1 MALLRKATSKNRF
14 RRYEISQKG
23 CFTLQIVTSR
33 VESKRVNTVPED
45 REKNGSG
52 IKQRIHKPV
61 SEDTSSSDNGCNTL
75 KEMLI
80 LCLVDHYHLNC
91 WQSTS
96 TGFCCRALC
105 EAQQKPLEQGW
116 EGSRSSHHSREPH
129 SLVLI

>member
-1 MALLRKATSKNRF
+1 MALLRKATIKNRF

-23 CFTLQIVTSR
+23 CFTLQINTSH

-52 IKQRIHKPV
+52 IKQRRRTQKTV
-61 SEDTSSSDNGCNTL
+61 SEDTGISDNRCNTL

-96 TGFCCRALC
+96 TGFCYRAM
-105 EAQQKPLEQGW
+105 
-116 EGSRSSHHSREPH
+116 
-129 SLVLI
+129 